1 MVTFLSSFFFSF
13 WRRVVD
19 QEWTE
24 IRRIS
29 CRFMVSNT
37 VVNFIIGLKRF
48 VEGWEGIWKVGVL
61 SLRVDLE
68 PVEYFIFWFELDL
81 SFLSHSLF

>member
-1 MVTFLSSFFFSF
+1 MDRDSV
-13 WRRVVD
+13 
-19 QEWTE
+19 
-24 IRRIS
+24 RRIS

-37 VVNFIIGLKRF
+37 AVVNFIIGLKRF

-68 PVEYFIFWFELDL
+68 PAEYFIFWFELSL
-81 SFLSHSLF
+81 NWIFLSHSLF